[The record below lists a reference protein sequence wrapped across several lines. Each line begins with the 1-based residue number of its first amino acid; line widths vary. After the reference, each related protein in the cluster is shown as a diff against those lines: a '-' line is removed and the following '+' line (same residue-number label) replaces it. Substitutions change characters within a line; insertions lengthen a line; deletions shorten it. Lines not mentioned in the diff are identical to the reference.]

1 MGKRATLKLSCV
13 DVDNSSPVYGARFFF
28 LFFFPVRFFV
38 TVLFFFSTRPQ
49 LSKLVTNF
57 WPESLK
63 ITVHGL
69 VPVEDGV
76 TSEGDISTKVSG

>member
-13 DVDNSSPVYGARFFF
+13 DVNNSSPVYGARFFS
-28 LFFFPVRFFV
+28 FFPVRFFV